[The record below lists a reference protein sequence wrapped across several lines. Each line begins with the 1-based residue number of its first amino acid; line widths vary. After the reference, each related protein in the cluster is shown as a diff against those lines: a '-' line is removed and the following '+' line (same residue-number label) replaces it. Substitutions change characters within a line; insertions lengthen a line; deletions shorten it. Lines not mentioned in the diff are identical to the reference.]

1 MECSFNMHRK
11 DSQTDLKHPPSS
23 QVSANTRSCGNIN
36 IIDEQGD
43 KYNLLR
49 RVIRTRGKSNSN
61 MGDKKSVKGKSID
74 DVYALIVGHKTHLD
88 GIEAQLKD
96 IKESLEFTQKTVEE
110 NKEQISALQQE
121 NAGLK
126 REVSDLSKKMEKLD
140 IRQEA
145 DERRSREW
153 SVCIYGIKRE
163 QNEDTKKVISE
174 LISGHNLD
182 GIVTVKRA
190 DTIIE
195 HCHRLR
201 QSKKEQESFFHS
213 RPQRFKILREAK
225 IKINRSEANN
235 NIFMVED
242 LTASDHALKSHF
254 FSETYTLMCL
264 LKRMLKLTRISLSSA
279 RATSKPHPPMS
290 QFLTILWNYP

>member
-1 MECSFNMHRK
+1 MLIPEAVGILTLLTSK
-11 DSQTDLKHPPSS
+11 ET
-23 QVSANTRSCGNIN
+23 
-36 IIDEQGD
+36 
-43 KYNLLR
+43 NLIPTWVIK
-49 RVIRTRGKSNSN
+49 RV
-61 MGDKKSVKGKSID
+61 SID
-74 DVYALIVGHKTHLD
+74 DVYALIVGQKTHLE

-153 SVCIYGIKRE
+153 SVRIYGIKRE
-163 QNEDTKKVISE
+163 QNEDTRKVISE

-182 GIVTVKRA
+182 GIATVKRA

-201 QSKKEQESFFHS
+201 QSKEQETGKPPGIIVRFHS
-213 RPQRFKILREAK
+213 RPQRYKILREAK
-225 IKINRSEANN
+225 IKINRSESNN

-242 LTASDHALKSHF
+242 LTASDHALKKAAKPQ
-254 FSETYTLMCL
+254 M
-264 LKRMLKLTRISLSSA
+264 
-279 RATSKPHPPMS
+279 RAAHLANKKVSFWRGRLYIDSVVTPIN
-290 QFLTILWNYP
+290 FT